1 MFNKLKGGEAEGM
14 SQKDFSKK
22 EQQAIDKGGKIEAK
36 EHGKTAPK
44 EIAADHVA
52 ELGAKYYN
60 DKTGLPALERK
71 MESKIEKANPSM
83 QPAEANTGSK
93 VAYDPHMSPEEHVS
107 RVKHHNQQAM
117 AAAKGGNPQSATWH
131 HLQAFKHHQAAKG
144 NPPAL
149 PEHVIAPVAKAEKG
163 VHQPSM
169 GSIKIG
175 EKEGGIKG
183 RSFAGDLVRQGQTE
197 HAKGWHM
204 EKLKELQEMRKKYPK
219 NVAKSEDLQK
229 DVVDIKT
236 GKKVNATKKR
246 VEAQPTGTNSGYPTP
261 SPVTNEGKIGEVSD
275 KVFAKFN
282 APKQP
287 PQDVDT
293 FRSERI
299 ARIKESF
306 GRINTL
312 MSELKQ
318 RSGQPPVEKSDKD
331 YAPKVEEK
339 EPMAKS
345 IQYASGQLSKSIKS
359 DCKDCG
365 ARQHQQWADTA
376 KKPDSCKKCGTP
388 MKKSGFSEE
397 MPDSVKKMSKAENA
411 VNSAEAEELEKA
423 TVIKPAPAKQV
434 TNDVV
439 HSKPIQ
445 DEETE
450 AVRQMIAGDSA
461 DQKPTSKWSALLEK
475 AKSVCG
481 SLPKLEKQTPVGMDG
496 AGQAPAIAPA
506 AMGAPDQMEAGKKMQ
521 PTNSSTTFKKFG
533 GI

>member
-1 MFNKLKGGEAEGM
+1 MFDKLKGGEAEGM
-14 SQKDFSKK
+14 SPKDFSKK
-22 EQQAIDKGGKIEAK
+22 EKQAIDKGGKIESK

-44 EIAADHVA
+44 EIAADHVV
-52 ELGAKYYN
+52 EHGAKYYN
-60 DKTGLPALERK
+60 EKTGLPAMERK
-71 MESKIEKANPSM
+71 METKMKKANPSM

-93 VAYDPHMSPEEHVS
+93 VAYDPNMSPEEHVN
-107 RVKHHNQQAM
+107 RVKHHNQQAIV
-117 AAAKGGNPQSATWH
+117 AAKGGNPQSATWH

-144 NPPAL
+144 KPPAL
-149 PEHVIAPVAKAEKG
+149 PEHVITPVAKAEKG

-175 EKEGGIKG
+175 EKEGSIKG

-219 NVAKSEDLQK
+219 NVAKS
-229 DVVDIKT
+229 
-236 GKKVNATKKR
+236 
-246 VEAQPTGTNSGYPTP
+246 
-261 SPVTNEGKIGEVSD
+261 
-275 KVFAKFN
+275 
-282 APKQP
+282 
-287 PQDVDT
+287 
-293 FRSERI
+293 
-299 ARIKESF
+299 
-306 GRINTL
+306 
-312 MSELKQ
+312 
-318 RSGQPPVEKSDKD
+318 DKD

-339 EPMAKS
+339 EPMAKADPVSAPKTANKMPSYVPKGGSKCGSCGTVTGASGACDCQEDKPLTKS

-376 KKPDSCKKCGTP
+376 KKSESCKKCGTP

-411 VNSAEAEELEKA
+411 VHSAEAEELEKA

-439 HSKPIQ
+439 HSNPVQ
-445 DEETE
+445 SEETE
-450 AVRQMIAGDSA
+450 AVHQMIAGDSE
-461 DQKPTSKWSALLEK
+461 DKKPTSKWSALLEK

-481 SLPKLEKQTPVGMDG
+481 SLPKLEKQMDG
-496 AGQAPAIAPA
+496 IGGAPQAPAAIAPA
-506 AMGAPDQMEAGKKMQ
+506 AMGAPDQMSAGKGMQ
-521 PTNSSTTFKKFG
+521 PTNSGTTFKKFG
-533 GI
+533 GIR